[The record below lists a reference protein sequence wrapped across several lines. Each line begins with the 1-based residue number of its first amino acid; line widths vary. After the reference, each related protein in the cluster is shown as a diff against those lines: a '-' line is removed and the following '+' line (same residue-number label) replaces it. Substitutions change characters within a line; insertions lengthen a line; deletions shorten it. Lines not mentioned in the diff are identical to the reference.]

1 MLVRTGLEK
10 WLSEGVFAC
19 GNVLHVHDLVDF
31 VSEEAKRAGRCAAKY
46 LKGQLNNE
54 AYLNIKNGQN
64 KRS

>member
-1 MLVRTGLEK
+1 MVNESMET
-10 WLSEGVFAC
+10 SMEGVFAC

-31 VSEEAKRAGRCAAKY
+31 VSEEANIAGRCAATY

-64 KRS
+64 KRN